1 MSHSVPEDAGSQSS
15 TAAESHAGPRTMA
28 GDTAAGGVSVDASY
42 ATTGEPSNQRSGS
55 GSESGDSKAD
65 AAKQQGQ
72 QVKDEALE
80 GGKHVAGVASEQG
93 QAVLTEAGDQA
104 QDLMGQARSQLAGQ
118 AATQQ
123 ENLTAW
129 LRSLAD
135 ELHQMVGR
143 GPEHASGGAQ
153 PDSSGDEPS
162 RGTASN
168 GVATQAVSQA
178 QGRVKDA
185 ADWLEQHEPGDLVDE
200 ATRFA
205 RRRPGAFLA
214 IAAVGGLLV
223 GRFTRGLKDDTS
235 DEASPA
241 HGGARDAT
249 GSAADLG
256 SSTGRAGQS
265 PAGQREDESVLAM
278 GGRVVPA
285 AQPQAGLA
293 PGESLGQEPR

>member
-1 MSHSVPEDAGSQSS
+1 MSHSVPEDAGSQSR
-15 TAAESHAGPRTMA
+15 TATESHPAPGTMA

-55 GSESGDSKAD
+55 GSESGDSKAE

-80 GGKHVAGVASEQG
+80 GSKHVAGVASEQG

-104 QDLMGQARSQLAGQ
+104 KDLMGHARSQLAGQ

-135 ELHQMVGR
+135 ELHQMVDR
-143 GPEHASGGAQ
+143 GSEHGSGAQ

-214 IAAVGGLLV
+214 VAAVGGLLV

-235 DEASPA
+235 NEASPA
-241 HGGARDAT
+241 HGGTRDAT
-249 GSAADLG
+249 GSATDLG

-265 PAGQREDESVLAM
+265 PAGQPEDESGLAM

-293 PGESLGQEPR
+293 PGEPLGQEPR